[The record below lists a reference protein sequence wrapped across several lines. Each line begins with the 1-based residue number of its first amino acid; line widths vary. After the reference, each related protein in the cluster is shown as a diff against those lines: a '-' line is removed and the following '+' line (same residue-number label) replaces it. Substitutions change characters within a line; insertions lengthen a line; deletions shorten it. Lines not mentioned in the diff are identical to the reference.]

1 MGIWYSTQE
10 KVRLSLEVSHSARAD
25 RLIKSKIDAAS
36 FGVESLTHRRFY
48 PELKTVRYDY
58 PNRQYNP
65 PWRLSLGDNE
75 LVTKDSLIL
84 RSGSVIIDNADVLL
98 RRADGKDEPPYTFLE
113 LDTDSNATFGEG
125 STWQQDIQ
133 ITGLFGY
140 KYDWRDASG
149 ELAAGIDAS
158 VTTVDINPI
167 NGYLGVE
174 TGSLLR
180 VGTEQMITVDRRSID
195 TTVDT
200 AGTLDAN
207 MGDTLLA
214 VTNGAA
220 FAIDEII
227 LVDAERLRIVDIAG
241 NNLIVER
248 AFDGTVLADH
258 LSGASIFAL
267 RRFTVQRGVLGSTAA
282 AHNSGDDASV
292 FVYPGLVEE
301 LATAEAIVM
310 LEQATGAYA
319 ATRGSGESGSNPSG
333 EALPDLRDRCYVAH
347 GRKLRVSAI

>member
-36 FGVESLTHRRFY
+36 FGVENLTHRRFY
-48 PELKTVRYDY
+48 PELKTVRFDY
-58 PNRQYNP
+58 PNYQYSP
-65 PWRLSLGDNE
+65 TWRLWLGDNE
-75 LVTKDSLIL
+75 LATRDDLVL
-84 RSGSVIIDNADVLL
+84 RSGAVTIDDADILL
-98 RRADGKDEPPYTFLE
+98 RRSDGKDEPPYTHIE
-113 LDTDSNATFGEG
+113 LDLDSDAAFGQG
-125 STWQQDIQ
+125 STFQQDIQ
-133 ITGLFGY
+133 VTGHFGY
-140 KYDWRDASG
+140 KYDWSTAG
-149 ELAAGIDAS
+149 QLAANINDS
-158 VTTVDINPI
+158 VTTVDISPV

-174 TGSLLR
+174 VGSLLLIGDECM
-180 VGTEQMITVDRRSID
+180 VTVDRRSLD
-195 TTVDT
+195 TTINT

-214 VTNGAA
+214 VTDGTA
-220 FAIDEII
+220 FAVDEVILIDS
-227 LVDAERLRIVDIAG
+227 ERMLIRDIAG
-241 NNLIVER
+241 NNLIVDR

-258 LSGASIFAL
+258 LSGVDIYAL
-267 RRFTVQRGVLGSTAA
+267 RRFTVQRGMLGTTAE
-282 AHNSGDDASV
+282 AHTSGDSISV

-319 ATRGSGESGSNPSG
+319 STRGSGESSSNPSG
-333 EALPDLRDRCYVAH
+333 EALPDLRERCYVAH